1 MEFDFSILYDT
12 GEKKFDG
19 LDMYYGSRSMQG
31 VAETIVIATHGI
43 VNERYISKTNAA
55 KGFKSSFK
63 SSFEGSFKQR
73 FKITFTNPK
82 TINKI
87 IDITPKSYIELL
99 KHAIHEAIGTPT
111 ELTRRGSKKTFEK
124 MYFSEDITHRLFP
137 ALKEVHT
144 PIKHQGYKATL
155 FAAQTPLADFNKKSL
170 EYLEEEIVSP
180 AREILVASIS
190 RFNARTGTGRLITEI
205 NEDSY
210 SFIPDTKLS
219 KVIKRSLIDSL
230 QGVAA
235 DIFTPVLAEVTRI
248 TINDG
253 STKYFI
259 LHSVRPHP

>member
-1 MEFDFSILYDT
+1 MEFDFSILYDS
-12 GEKKFDG
+12 GEKQFDG

-31 VAETIVIATHGI
+31 VAETIIIATHGI

-55 KGFKSSFK
+55 KGFKSTFK
-63 SSFEGSFKQR
+63 AGFEGSFKQK

-99 KHAIHEAIGTPT
+99 KHAIHESIGSPT
-111 ELTRRGSKKTFEK
+111 ELMRRNSKKAFEK

-155 FAAQTPLADFNKKSL
+155 LAAQTPIAEFNNRSL
-170 EYLEEEIVSP
+170 EYLEEELVSP
-180 AREILVASIS
+180 ARETLVASIS

-205 NEDSY
+205 DDDSF

-219 KVIKRSLIDSL
+219 KAIKRSLIDSL

-235 DIFTPVLAEVTRI
+235 DVFTPIKAEVTRI

-259 LHSVRPHP
+259 LHSVSPHP

>member
-1 MEFDFSILYDT
+1 MEFDFSILYDS
-12 GEKKFDG
+12 GEKNFDG

-31 VAETIVIATHGI
+31 VAETIIIATHGI

-55 KGFKSSFK
+55 KGFKSTFK
-63 SSFEGSFKQR
+63 AGFEGSFKQR
-73 FKITFTNPK
+73 FKITFTNSK
-82 TINKI
+82 TISKI

-99 KHAIHEAIGTPT
+99 KHAIHEPIGSPT
-111 ELTRRGSKKTFEK
+111 QLIRRNSKKAFEK

-155 FAAQTPLADFNKKSL
+155 LAAQTPIAVFNNRSL
-170 EYLEEEIVSP
+170 EYLEEELVSP

-205 NEDSY
+205 DDDSF

-219 KVIKRSLIDSL
+219 KAIKRSLIDSL

-235 DIFTPVLAEVTRI
+235 DVFTPVKAEVTRI

-259 LHSVRPHP
+259 LHSVSPHP